1 MSQTAVR
8 TDKAEATRRRIL
20 DASAKLFAENGYRG
34 TSLSD
39 IIAASGSTKGGFYFH
54 FASKAELAS
63 AVVMDAEED
72 FRADV
77 VAAVSAYER
86 GADQLVALVNALT
99 AAAKDRPMAAR
110 IGQLCEEL
118 RGEPDIDRSN
128 LYPHD
133 AWVALVEELLRK
145 AKAEGDLDPAT
156 DPEEAAVFAVSAFV
170 GMVELIDQESEESV
184 ARTHSHLQFTLR
196 AIGLHPS
203 VVAA

>member
-1 MSQTAVR
+1 MSQPAIR
-8 TDKAEATRRRIL
+8 TDKAEATRQRIV
-20 DASAKLFAENGYRG
+20 DASARLFAENGYRG

-110 IGQLCEEL
+110 
-118 RGEPDIDRSN
+118 
-128 LYPHD
+128 
-133 AWVALVEELLRK
+133 
-145 AKAEGDLDPAT
+145 
-156 DPEEAAVFAVSAFV
+156 
-170 GMVELIDQESEESV
+170 
-184 ARTHSHLQFTLR
+184 
-196 AIGLHPS
+196 
-203 VVAA
+203 